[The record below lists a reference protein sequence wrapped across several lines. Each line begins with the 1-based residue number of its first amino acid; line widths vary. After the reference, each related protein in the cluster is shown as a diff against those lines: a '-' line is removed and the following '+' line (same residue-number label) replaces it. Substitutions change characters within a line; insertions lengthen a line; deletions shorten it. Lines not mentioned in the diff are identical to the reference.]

1 MKIELFM
8 VWILST

>member
-8 VWILST
+8 NRQIY